1 MLLLLITAIAIT
13 GVTGFAKKKLDP
25 ESEDFYKY
33 ARYLFTKN
41 ERKIFLNLPTPEERR
56 EFIKYF
62 WEIRDPNPYTEENEF
77 KLEMEQRFEFVSKY
91 LKEGPVPGWKTDRG
105 RIHILLGPPHN
116 RLEEPFPPVD
126 APYKGIIYWYYE
138 DTNILA
144 VFVDTKGNGFYRM
157 DLTRTSMRL
166 LDELDNRK
174 HYIADT
180 EAGKFSVDILKFNVS
195 YDPKEG
201 KLIFEISTKNVFFD
215 KDGSNMTSKFKMDL
229 MVYYGKKKF
238 LKHSE
243 VKTVQM
249 NEDDILK
256 KNAKIKVEIP
266 FKLPEGKVKVDA
278 IVTDFL
284 GNATSRK
291 LVTLKDK

>member
-1 MLLLLITAIAIT
+1 
-13 GVTGFAKKKLDP
+13 
-25 ESEDFYKY
+25 
-33 ARYLFTKN
+33 
-41 ERKIFLNLPTPEERR
+41 
-56 EFIKYF
+56 
-62 WEIRDPNPYTEENEF
+62 
-77 KLEMEQRFEFVSKY
+77 
-91 LKEGPVPGWKTDRG
+91 
-105 RIHILLGPPHN
+105 
-116 RLEEPFPPVD
+116 
-126 APYKGIIYWYYE
+126 
-138 DTNILA
+138 
-144 VFVDTKGNGFYRM
+144 
-157 DLTRTSMRL
+157 
-166 LDELDNRK
+166 
-174 HYIADT
+174 
-180 EAGKFSVDILKFNVS
+180 
-195 YDPKEG
+195 
-201 KLIFEISTKNVFFD
+201 
-215 KDGSNMTSKFKMDL
+215 